1 MYSTVQ
7 WIQEKIVIIDYDIKK
22 EYYFAENNAARE
34 KINSKA
40 STNSYFII
48 FGLKNVIIFPKAVVG
63 IYFLQNEARH
73 VQFNSLYNWEGT
85 WCPVDRHYI
94 SFLSRYLKKTLHNLN
109 LQHGAT
115 RNKIRSKE

>member
-1 MYSTVQ
+1 M
-7 WIQEKIVIIDYDIKK
+7 IIDYDIKK

-48 FGLKNVIIFPKAVVG
+48 FGLKN
-63 IYFLQNEARH
+63 EARH

-94 SFLSRYLKKTLHNLN
+94 SFLSGYLKKTLHNLN